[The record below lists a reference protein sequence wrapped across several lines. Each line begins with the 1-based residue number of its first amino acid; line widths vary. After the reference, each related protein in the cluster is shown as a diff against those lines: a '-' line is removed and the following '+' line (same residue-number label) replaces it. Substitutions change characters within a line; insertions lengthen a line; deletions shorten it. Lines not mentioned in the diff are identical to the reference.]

1 MNEKFCNIRQVSSF
15 QQTGHGSESNMDV
28 GPGMASAMSQLT
40 CHIFSNLTEDPAHF
54 NLFQTLFAR
63 QSNVW
68 YGKNTITLPVPVLSA
83 S

>member
-1 MNEKFCNIRQVSSF
+1 
-15 QQTGHGSESNMDV
+15 MDV
-28 GPGMASAMSQLT
+28 GPGMASAMPQLT
-40 CHIFSNLTEDPAHF
+40 LLGHVFSNLTEDPAHF

-68 YGKNTITLPVPVLSA
+68 YGKNTITLPVPVLFS